1 MMNLIVISA
10 PSGAGKTTI
19 CRELQKRR
27 PDLEFSV
34 SCTTRPKRSYEID
47 RVDYEFIN
55 EQEFQRRIAH
65 DELVE
70 SEEVHGYLYGTSR
83 KIVEQTIAEGK
94 MLLLEVDVK
103 GGLAIKESFPNVT
116 LAIFI
121 MPPSEDELIRRLR
134 NRGSD
139 SEERIAKRLER
150 MELETSYE
158 PKYDIT
164 VVNEDLDEAVTAVLE
179 SIESKNQVKEEIWD

>member
-1 MMNLIVISA
+1 
-10 PSGAGKTTI
+10 
-19 CRELQKRR
+19 
-27 PDLEFSV
+27 
-34 SCTTRPKRSYEID
+34 
-47 RVDYEFIN
+47 
-55 EQEFQRRIAH
+55 
-65 DELVE
+65 
-70 SEEVHGYLYGTSR
+70 
-83 KIVEQTIAEGK
+83 

>member
-47 RVDYEFIN
+47 GVDYEFIN
-55 EQEFQRRIAH
+55 KQEFQRRIAH

-70 SEEVHGYLYGTSR
+70 SEEVHGYFYGTSR

>member
-1 MMNLIVISA
+1 MKNLIVISA

-47 RVDYEFIN
+47 GIDYEFIN
-55 EQEFQRRIAH
+55 EQEFQKRVDN

-70 SEEVHGYLYGTSR
+70 SEKVHGYLYGTSR
-83 KIVEQTIAEGK
+83 KVIERTIAGGK
-94 MLLLEVDVK
+94 LLLLEVDVK
-103 GGLAIKESFPNVT
+103 GGLAIKSSYPEAT

-121 MPPSEDELIRRLR
+121 MPPSEDELIHRLR

-139 SEERIAKRLER
+139 SEKRIAKRLER
-150 MELETSYE
+150 MELETSYQ

-164 VVNEDLDEAVTAVLE
+164 VVNEKLDEAVTEILE
-179 SIESKNQVKEEIWD
+179 SIESINQVKEELWD

>member
-1 MMNLIVISA
+1 MKNLIVISA

-47 RVDYEFIN
+47 GVDYKFIN

-83 KIVEQTIAEGK
+83 QIVEQTIAEGK

-103 GGLAIKESFPNVT
+103 GGLAIKASFPNVT